1 MSVLLSSLLLFPG
14 PSPWALPSAGLSR
27 GWVPLSLSPSP
38 FVVMEVWWRTA
49 RLHRSLQVTKGGS
62 PGLDS
67 SKGCLGVPFP
77 GGASVK
83 EPACQCGRRE
93 SRVWSL
99 GREDPLKEGMAAH
112 CSILAWR
119 IPWTEE
125 PGGLQSMGSQR
136 VRHHWRDLAHLCLG
150 KETQRV
156 PFKLQ
161 GEESSVSITS
171 TLFLR
176 RYALCSPLGPACWQ
190 WKRKTEGE
198 FLAKGTAAAQI
209 FNHETIWQGHSFT
222 PSKMRGGGN
231 TVRTREWTFRL
242 NSEWSRA
249 PFTDIFFLVSFWI
262 QLWKLSSW
270 DRVARVWYCG
280 PLPDDGV
287 KNFLAAWAQTF
298 ATPWI
303 SRWKERKKKR
313 LYSQQLVSVGAEGSA
328 GRFSFTSSMHSG
340 FSKERSVREILSE
353 NKMPRLCS

>member
-1 MSVLLSSLLLFPG
+1 MRKTWVS
-14 PSPWALPSAGLSR
+14 GLIS
-27 GWVPLSLSPSP
+27 GWG
-38 FVVMEVWWRTA
+38 
-49 RLHRSLQVTKGGS
+49 RSL
-62 PGLDS
+62 
-67 SKGCLGVPFP
+67 
-77 GGASVK
+77 
-83 EPACQCGRRE
+83 E
-93 SRVWSL
+93 
-99 GREDPLKEGMAAH
+99 EGMAAH
-112 CSILAWR
+112 SSILAWR

-125 PGGLQSMGSQR
+125 PGGLQSTGSQR
-136 VRHHWRDLAHLCLG
+136 VRHHWRDLGHMCLG

-161 GEESSVSITS
+161 GEKSSVSITS

-176 RYALCSPLGPACWQ
+176 PYALCSPPGPACWQ

-198 FLAKGTAAAQI
+198 FLAKGFSSSPDFQSWNNLARAFLRPFQ
-209 FNHETIWQGHSFT
+209 NEG
-222 PSKMRGGGN
+222 RGKHR
-231 TVRTREWTFRL
+231 RTREWTFHL